1 MSSNLDTHTTQCYYF
16 KMKKTLAIIF
26 ISLFITMSVNAKT
39 VNQRLDDIEKRLE
52 KIEESLKALDF
63 LNNLTQDLDTEPK
76 KNSVTKSNS
85 NSSKIEFTLRR
96 IGCVKRDYTNKLEI
110 EYTLDNNY
118 AKATKLIDATFI
130 INNLFD
136 EELFSAKI
144 LRRADIDA
152 KTSKNFAAEIDK
164 TFDLDGDCSKLEQSS
179 IDDYKIIFSVDKIA
193 YADKSIEEF

>member
-16 KMKKTLAIIF
+16 KMKKTLVIIF
-26 ISLFITMSVNAKT
+26 ISLFITMGVNAKT

-63 LNNLTQDLDTEPK
+63 LNNLTQDLTTEPK

-118 AKATKLIDATFI
+118 AKATKLIDAKFI

-136 EELFSAKI
+136 EELYSAKI

>member
-16 KMKKTLAIIF
+16 KMKKTLVIIF

-63 LNNLTQDLDTEPK
+63 LNNLTQDLTTEPK

-118 AKATKLIDATFI
+118 AKATKLIDAKFI

-136 EELFSAKI
+136 EELYSAKI

>member
-1 MSSNLDTHTTQCYYF
+1 
-16 KMKKTLAIIF
+16 
-26 ISLFITMSVNAKT
+26 MSVNAKT
-39 VNQRLDDIEKRLE
+39 VNQRLDDIEKRLG

-63 LNNLTQDLDTEPK
+63 LNNLTQDLTTEPK

-193 YADKSIEEF
+193 YDDKSIEEF

>member
-16 KMKKTLAIIF
+16 KMKKTLVIIF

-63 LNNLTQDLDTEPK
+63 LNNLTQDLTTEPK

-96 IGCVKRDYTNKLEI
+96 IECVKRDYTNKLEI

-118 AKATKLIDATFI
+118 AKATKLIDAKFI

-136 EELFSAKI
+136 EELYSAKI

>member
-1 MSSNLDTHTTQCYYF
+1 
-16 KMKKTLAIIF
+16 
-26 ISLFITMSVNAKT
+26 MSVNAKT

-63 LNNLTQDLDTEPK
+63 LNNLTQDLATEPK

-118 AKATKLIDATFI
+118 AKATKLIDAKFI
-130 INNLFD
+130 INNLVN
-136 EELFSAKI
+136 I
-144 LRRADIDA
+144 L
-152 KTSKNFAAEIDK
+152 KNM
-164 TFDLDGDCSKLEQSS
+164 LNYGVKLHFF
-179 IDDYKIIFSVDKIA
+179 KIILQSRKFVNTFYVILTL
-193 YADKSIEEF
+193 

>member
-1 MSSNLDTHTTQCYYF
+1 
-16 KMKKTLAIIF
+16 
-26 ISLFITMSVNAKT
+26 MSVNAKT

-63 LNNLTQDLDTEPK
+63 LNNLTQDLATEPK

-164 TFDLDGDCSKLEQSS
+164 TFDFDGDCSKLEQSS

-193 YADKSIEEF
+193 YDDKSIEEF